1 MKHKRI
7 ITSSTLQAIG
17 LELEPEINEKYGNDK
32 NKLEHAKAAQYYL
45 QEYLRNMPIGMAN
58 LDDKK
63 DLKNNLK
70 TYIMGRIDGSIEP
83 PERSPKTFF
92 ILEFILFSILSGIIG
107 WIVRRY
113 LDKLY
118 PEK

>member
-32 NKLEHAKAAQYYL
+32 DKLEHAKAAQYYL
-45 QEYLRNMPIGMAN
+45 QEYLRNTPIGMAN

-63 DLKNNLK
+63 DLKPK
-70 TYIMGRIDGSIEP
+70 MKEYILGRFDGTIP
-83 PERSPKTFF
+83 PPDDSKQFF
-92 ILEFILFSILSGIIG
+92 LLGFIGMAILSGIISF
-107 WIVRRY
+107 IVQKW
-113 LDKLY
+113 LWHLY
-118 PEK
+118 PEED